1 MAITGTITL
10 KTGDI
15 IEITDSNILV
25 SSLKLTMSTCQ
36 GLTYDLGSFNAGML
50 NVGIFDD
57 EALDH
62 EFDGA
67 KIELSAVE
75 EKEEETVTTSLG
87 IYLVDGSKTQRKKNV
102 VKLTAQ
108 DYSTLFDIE
117 LSTEIKEG
125 TYTPYALAARLCS
138 DVGVR
143 LLNED
148 FTDFPNNLIRFSP
161 SSVSVQTAR
170 DAIMW
175 IAQLICCNA
184 IIDRQGQLVFRPAR
198 YLESGGDIV
207 VDYESD
213 GSDRVSTQF
222 SDVRTYIKYLS
233 AYVGNAPKEY
243 VSDISPSDTQARE
256 AGLTLPKNPLL
267 ETLSEDEQN
276 TINEATLEY
285 LDNFAPRAIKAQ
297 MFFNP
302 SIKLGDTIRFSGG
315 RIDVRRSIIGV
326 VTYISPAYNGL
337 MTVYCAAPQ
346 AVKAVA

>member
-10 KTGDI
+10 KTGDT
-15 IEITDSNILV
+15 IEITDSNILA

-36 GLTYDLGSFNAGML
+36 GLVYDFGSFNAGIM
-50 NVGIFDD
+50 NIGIFDD

-67 KIELSAVE
+67 KIELSTVE

-87 IYLVDGSKTQRKKNV
+87 IYLVDGSKTQRKQNI

-108 DYSTLFDIE
+108 DNSSLFDIA
-117 LSTEIKEG
+117 LSDEIKG
-125 TYTPYALAARLCS
+125 SSYTPYALAARLCS
-138 DVGVR
+138 DVGVV
-143 LLNED
+143 LANED
-148 FTDFPNNLIRFSP
+148 FSAFPNNAISFTP
-161 SSVSVQTAR
+161 SSASIQTAR

-175 IAQLICCNA
+175 IAQLLCCNA
-184 IIDRQGQLVFRPAR
+184 IIDRQGRLVFRPAR
-198 YLESGGDIV
+198 YLEMDGEII
-207 VDYESD
+207 VDYVSD

-222 SDVRTYIKYLS
+222 SDVRTFIKYLS

-243 VSDISPSDTQARE
+243 VSGITPSDTQVRE
-256 AGLTLPKNPLL
+256 GIFALPKNPLL
-267 ETLSEDEQN
+267 EKLSESLQDD
-276 TINEATLEY
+276 INKETLEY
-285 LDNFAPRAIKAQ
+285 LDNYAPRAIKTQ

-302 SIKLGDTIRFSGG
+302 ALKLGDTIRFKGG

-326 VTYISPAYNGL
+326 VSYILPAYNGM

-346 AVKAVA
+346 AAKAV

>member
-1 MAITGTITL
+1 MTITGTITL

-15 IEITDSNILV
+15 IEITDSNILA

-67 KIELSAVE
+67 KIELSTVE
-75 EKEEETVTTSLG
+75 EMEEETVTTSLG

-117 LSTEIKEG
+117 LITDIKES

-138 DVGVR
+138 DVNIK
-143 LLNED
+143 LSNES
-148 FTDFPNNLIRFSP
+148 FSEFPNNSVRFMP
-161 SSVSVQTAR
+161 SSASVQTAR

-175 IAQLICCNA
+175 VAQLISCNA

-198 YLESGGDIV
+198 YLESNGDII

-222 SDVRTYIKYLS
+222 SDVRTFIKYLS
-233 AYVGNAPKEY
+233 AYVGNTPKEY
-243 VSDISPSDTQARE
+243 SSDISPSDTQAR
-256 AGLTLPKNPLL
+256 AASFALPKNPLV
-267 ETLSEDEQN
+267 ETLSEYEQIS
-276 TINEATLEY
+276 INEVTLEY
-285 LDNFAPRAIKAQ
+285 LDNFATRAIKAQ

-302 SIKLGDTIRFSGG
+302 SLKLGDTIRFSGG
-315 RIDVRRSIIGV
+315 KIDVRKSIVGT
-326 VTYISPAYNGL
+326 VTGISWKYHGL
-337 MTVYCAAPQ
+337 MTVSCAAPQ
-346 AVKAVA
+346 AVKAV